1 MEEEA
6 LQDMVEEVRIEI
18 RQEVDVTEETVL
30 EDMVDVLEETTIV
43 LEDMVAVLED
53 MVTVLEETTIVLE
66 DMVAVLEAVV
76 TEETVLEA
84 VVTEETVLED
94 MVAVLEDRQEI
105 EKVQKID
112 QDILQEKIE
121 IVQKKLEVE
130 IRIIK
135 RVNTKN
141 AVERQHIKIIL

>member
-1 MEEEA
+1 
-6 LQDMVEEVRIEI
+6 
-18 RQEVDVTEETVL
+18 
-30 EDMVDVLEETTIV
+30 
-43 LEDMVAVLED
+43 
-53 MVTVLEETTIVLE
+53 EETTIVLE

-105 EKVQKID
+105 EKAQKID

-135 RVNTKN
+135 RVSTKN

>member
-1 MEEEA
+1 
-6 LQDMVEEVRIEI
+6 
-18 RQEVDVTEETVL
+18 
-30 EDMVDVLEETTIV
+30 
-43 LEDMVAVLED
+43 

-105 EKVQKID
+105 EKAQKID